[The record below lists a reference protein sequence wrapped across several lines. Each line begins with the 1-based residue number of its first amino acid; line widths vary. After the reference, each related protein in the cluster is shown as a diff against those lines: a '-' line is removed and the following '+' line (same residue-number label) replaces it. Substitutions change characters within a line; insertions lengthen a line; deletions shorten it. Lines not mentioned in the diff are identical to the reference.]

1 MSDIITTQ
9 DEIIATINALISAG
23 TIDSNFSTQDNDIDK
38 GTLPLVI
45 VDIKTSDPSEYGNL
59 ASGDTALLDHALE
72 LIVIVPNSDHSK
84 IMRTARNF
92 AIDNFDIILKNISV
106 NCGTAFHES
115 GFYTGKRCVRVRA
128 AITAFDNG

>member
-23 TIDSNFSTQDNDIDK
+23 TVDSNFSTQDNDLDK

-45 VDIKTSDPSEYGNL
+45 VDIKTSDPGEYGNL
-59 ASGDTALLDHALE
+59 ASGQTALLDHTLE
-72 LIVIVPNSDHSK
+72 LIVVVPISDHGNV
-84 IMRTARNF
+84 MRTARNF

-106 NCGTAFHES
+106 NCGTAFHQP
-115 GFYTGKRCVRVRA
+115 GFYNEKKCVRVKA
-128 AITAFDNG
+128 AIAAFDNG